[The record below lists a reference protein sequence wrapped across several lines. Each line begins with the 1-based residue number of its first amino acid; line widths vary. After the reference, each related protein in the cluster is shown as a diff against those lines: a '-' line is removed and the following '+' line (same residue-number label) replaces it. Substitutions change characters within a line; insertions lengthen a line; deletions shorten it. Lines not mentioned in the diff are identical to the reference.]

1 MFQQLFS
8 SESACRR
15 HGDAPFA
22 DERERY
28 LSIAPKKA
36 RHAQR
41 YV

>member
-8 SESACRR
+8 SESPVAGTAMR
-15 HGDAPFA
+15 HLPMSASAIF
-22 DERERY
+22 
-28 LSIAPKKA
+28 SIAPKKA